1 MRPLAVRRYAAV
13 LAVTALSLRPPSPA
27 AAQLAPAAS
36 LGRQSLRDRCNGE
49 TISQID
55 TRSYPPGS
63 TIAGDVWKSV
73 SNAAGMHHA
82 TTHPEVLLAYIRLE
96 PGKPCIEKERSE
108 SERLLRGLRFI
119 ASANIR
125 VVPDGPG
132 LVRLVIETVDEIPI
146 VIGGSFDNGRVSSI
160 LLGTENFDG
169 RGLGVEVSGERGGA
183 FRNGFGATVTQYGAF
198 GQPYLFLAEGQQRPQ
213 GETWKLELS
222 NPFLTDLQFGSFH
235 TGVSSGNAYYSL
247 VRPGDVDDAARYVR
261 RLSYDFGIG
270 FRVGNP
276 STRGVVGFLGGLL
289 MGEQVRTGDEAVQL
303 TDSGL
308 MSLPAADTAAR
319 RAYPSFSVTRLALA
333 GGLRKIR
340 FTTVSGFDALTAQ
353 QDMATGIQVGI
364 VAGPSIAATR
374 GYADVFVSGEL
385 YSGIGDTTRFAEL
398 RLSMEGSANQSSQ
411 GWQGLVID
419 SKIALHEKRSAWHTQ
434 TINFEF
440 SAVQHLFFPLNLS
453 FEDHEGGLRGFQ
465 HTGAAGGRRAILR
478 LEDRWV
484 IPLNR
489 RADFAIAGFTDIGQL
504 WAGDAPYGVD
514 SKINGSVGLSLLAA
528 YPSGGKRLY
537 RVDLAVPV
545 VGDRSSRYEVR
556 FSVSDRT
563 RTFWREP
570 NDIAIARTGAVPRN
584 LGGWTPH

>member
-1 MRPLAVRRYAAV
+1 MQLLPLGLRAAIRTCIA
-13 LAVTALSLRPPSPA
+13 LAFCTAAPA
-27 AAQLAPAAS
+27 AAQIAPVGTLNRNS
-36 LGRQSLRDRCNGE
+36 IRGLCNGE
-49 TISQID
+49 TITQID

-63 TIAGDVWKSV
+63 TMAGEVWKSV
-73 SNAAGMHHA
+73 SNAAGLQHA
-82 TTHPEVLLAYIRLE
+82 TTRPEVLLAYVRLE
-96 PGKPCIEKERSE
+96 PGKPCIEKERAE

-125 VVPDGPG
+125 TVPDGPG

-146 VIGGSFDNGRVSSI
+146 VIGGSIDNARVNSV

-169 RGLGVEVSGERGGA
+169 RGLSVEVSGERGGA
-183 FRNGFGATVTQYGAF
+183 YRNGFGATLAQYGAF
-198 GQPYLFLAEGQQRPQ
+198 GRPYLLVAEAQQRPQ
-213 GETWKLELS
+213 GESWKLEIS
-222 NPFLTDLQFGSFH
+222 NPFLTDLQFGGFH
-235 TGVSSGNAYYSL
+235 TGASSGNAYYHL
-247 VRPGDVDDAARYVR
+247 IRPDDLEDGARYVR
-261 RLSYDFGIG
+261 RLSYDFGVG
-270 FRVGNP
+270 FRIGDP
-276 STRGVVGFLGGLL
+276 STRGVVGFLGGLV

-308 MSLPAADTAAR
+308 TVLPAADTAAR
-319 RAYPSFSVTRLALA
+319 RTYPSLSVTRIALA

-353 QDMATGIQVGI
+353 QDMATGIQIGI

-374 GYADVFVSGEL
+374 GYGDVFVSGEL

-398 RLSMEGSANQSSQ
+398 RFSMEGSANQSSQ
-411 GWQGLVID
+411 GWQGLVIG
-419 SKIALHEKRSAWHTQ
+419 SKLALHEKRSSRHTQ
-434 TINFEF
+434 TVNFEF
-440 SAVQHLFFPLNLS
+440 SAVQHLFFPMNLS

-465 HTGAAGGRRAILR
+465 QSGAAGGRRAVLR

-484 IPLNR
+484 IPINR
-489 RADFAIAGFTDIGQL
+489 RADFAIAGFTDMGKI

-514 SKINGSVGLSLLAA
+514 TNVNGSVGLSLLAA

-537 RVDLAVPV
+537 RIDFAVPV
-545 VGDRSSRYEVR
+545 VGDRSSRFEVR
-556 FSVSDRT
+556 FSVTDRT

-570 NDIAIARTGAVPRN
+570 NDVAIARTGAVPRN

>member
-1 MRPLAVRRYAAV
+1 MRLFPLSRRAAF
-13 LAVTALSLRPPSPA
+13 LACAAIALRAPIPA
-27 AAQLAPAAS
+27 GAQIAPATA
-36 LGRQSLRDRCNGE
+36 LGRQSLRGTCNGE
-49 TISQID
+49 TITQID

-63 TIAGDVWKSV
+63 TTAGDVWKSV

-82 TTHPEVLLAYIRLE
+82 TTRPEVLLAYVRLE

-125 VVPDGPG
+125 TVPDGPG

-146 VIGGSFDNGRVSSI
+146 VIGGSFDHGRISSV

-169 RGLGVEVSGERGGA
+169 LGLGVEISGERGGA
-183 FRNGFGATVTQYGAF
+183 LRNGFGATVAQYGAF
-198 GQPYLFLAEGQQRPQ
+198 GRPYLLIAEGQQRPQ
-213 GETWKLELS
+213 GESWKLELS

-235 TGVSSGNAYYSL
+235 TGASSQNAYYRL
-247 VRPGDVDDAARYVR
+247 IRPGDLDDGARYVR

-270 FRVGNP
+270 FRIGNP

-308 MSLPAADTAAR
+308 MKLPAADTAAR
-319 RAYPSFSVTRLALA
+319 RTYPSLSVTRLALA
-333 GGLRKIR
+333 GGFRKIR

-353 QDMATGIQVGI
+353 QDMATGIQVG
-364 VAGPSIAATR
+364 VLAGPSIAATR

-385 YSGIGDTTRFAEL
+385 YSGIGDTARFAEL
-398 RLSMEGSANQSSQ
+398 RVSMEGSANQSSQ
-411 GWQGLVID
+411 GWQGLVIG
-419 SKIALHEKRSAWHTQ
+419 SKLSFYEKRSSRHTQ
-434 TINFEF
+434 TVNLEF

-465 HTGAAGGRRAILR
+465 HTGTSGGRRAILR
-478 LEDRWV
+478 LEDRWI
-484 IPLNR
+484 IPVNR
-489 RADFAIAGFTDIGQL
+489 RADFAIAGFTDIGHL

-514 SKINGSVGLSLLAA
+514 SKVNSAVGLSLLAA

-545 VGDRSSRYEVR
+545 VGDRSSRFEVR

-570 NDIAIARTGAVPRN
+570 ADVAIARTGAVPRN
-584 LGGWTPH
+584 IGGWTPH